1 MANDPAPQRAMSF
14 LLPAHLYRHLES
26 QARRFGVSRAGYV
39 RMLVARDRDAET
51 TAKQQAGE
59 V

>member
-51 TAKQQAGE
+51 TTKQAS
-59 V
+59 